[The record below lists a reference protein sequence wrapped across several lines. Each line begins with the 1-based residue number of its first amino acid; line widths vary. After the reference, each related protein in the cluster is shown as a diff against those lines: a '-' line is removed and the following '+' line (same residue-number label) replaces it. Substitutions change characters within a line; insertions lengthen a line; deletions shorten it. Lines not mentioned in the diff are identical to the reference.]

1 MYLIETDFSCPKE
14 IFVHGTL
21 NFYDFRPFLVV
32 ATFSKFWLVNPWIV
46 PVSALFLL
54 FRLPQSIGAWR
65 GSPLTESH
73 QLPFYGPF
81 ARSVKCWRG
90 NLSLVTRNDWCS
102 VFKGRVALWGSVYDF
117 LGLLCG
123 VRDTYLCT
131 YLRVGQANF
140 PSGNFHPLDSFIRM
154 IDVDLTISRIKLFR
168 QIY

>member
-1 MYLIETDFSCPKE
+1 MFTGLSKLLRLQTFPRSSYLLEILTRKSLNRTGVGSLSSFS
-14 IFVHGTL
+14 
-21 NFYDFRPFLVV
+21 
-32 ATFSKFWLVNPWIV
+32 ATAID
-46 PVSALFLL
+46 
-54 FRLPQSIGAWR
+54 RCMER

-131 YLRVGQANF
+131 YLRIGQENF
-140 PSGNFHPLDSFIRM
+140 PSRELSS
-154 IDVDLTISRIKLFR
+154 SRFFYQDDRCWFNHLR
-168 QIY
+168 